1 MDAVKVEV
9 GEPQVISHNKPF
21 VVYTFYFEFGHIRH
35 PLSARFSTLLDF
47 HRKLMR
53 DRSASALFHG
63 RFAARAVFPSK
74 RWFTD
79 MTKPKNYEARTA
91 ELHRYFCAL
100 VTSCALLCLPVF
112 HDQLGL
118 DDEGRKTMVEVA
130 QRMQEAAERAH
141 SHSTQN
147 RRAPHSANEPAANG
161 HGGAVPRV
169 ESATALS
176 ILREKRAES
185 AERLLMEAQARL
197 VDTSGPPAFIDEK
210 EEEERAKKYQD
221 IVRAWEAKLGEHVR
235 ILSRSAPEFIPRMAN
250 GPKNSVDFPNV
261 KEHSPSDSG
270 PSGDHQSNGS
280 KPAIPA
286 TDSSQVLPGGQ
297 VVSSGKSQAD
307 TSGQSH
313 VHPSGQHSVG
323 TSEQAQ
329 VVSDGQLPVSV
340 ASGDGQLTDQQ
351 AALGSDRRP
360 SSCAE
365 EVAKSLNQSLHVN
378 GSTSLVGYFK
388 KSTAVR

>member
-1 MDAVKVEV
+1 MDAVKVEM

-100 VTSCALLCLPVF
+100 VSSCALLRLPVF

-118 DDEGRKTMVEVA
+118 DDDGRKTMVEEA

-141 SHSTQN
+141 SHSVQN

-235 ILSRSAPEFIPRMAN
+235 ILSRSAPEFIPRMTN
-250 GPKNSVDFPNV
+250 ESKTSSVNFPKM
-261 KEHSPSDSG
+261 EERTIPSDSE
-270 PSGDHQSNGS
+270 PTGDHQSDDLKS
-280 KPAIPA
+280 SIPA
-286 TDSSQVLPGGQ
+286 TVGSQVLSSGQ
-297 VVSSGKSQAD
+297 VVPSGQSQTD
-307 TSGQSH
+307 TSGQD
-313 VHPSGQHSVG
+313 SVC
-323 TSEQAQ
+323 TSAHTA
-329 VVSDGQLPVSV
+329 SDGQLPIPVV
-340 ASGDGQLTDQQ
+340 SGDGQPADTQ